1 MSSKPSILHIPIKRE
16 YFDAILSG
24 EKTEEYRD
32 FSPFW
37 CSRLLNKN
45 DAGEYESAR
54 LYDIVRFRNGYE
66 PDSPVMDVEYVRIFV
81 DEYADAPSNATDEE
95 RLYFSIVLGKVLST
109 SNV

>member
-24 EKTEEYRD
+24 EKTEEYRNY
-32 FSPFW
+32 SPFW

-45 DAGEYESAR
+45 EAGKHESAR
-54 LYDIVRFRNGYE
+54 HYDIVRFRNGYE
-66 PDSPVMDVEYVRIFV
+66 PDSPVMDVEYVRISV
-81 DEYADAPSNATDEE
+81 DKYADAPTNATDEE
-95 RLYFSIVLGKVLST
+95 RLYFSIVLGKVVST